1 MIFLERRRAADS
13 KKKLKG
19 KKSNTS
25 DSESSDKNE
34 KEYDSEADS
43 ASDGSRHADLTDNS
57 FMSNN

>member
-19 KKSNTS
+19 KKS
-25 DSESSDKNE
+25 DSESSDKKE